1 MKQYYKFIFKSY
13 KKNIFI
19 TIYLILRLFI
29 FRKLSF
35 LDKKYFKDY
44 LNLSEKERD
53 FKKNGRYSQDW
64 FSYNVKYLS
73 RIIYKYKIV
82 DKKLIYWK

>member
-1 MKQYYKFIFKSY
+1 MNQYYKFIFKSY
-13 KKNIFI
+13 KKNTLI

-44 LNLSEKERD
+44 LNLSAKDRD
-53 FKKNGRYSQDW
+53 FKRNGRYSEDW
-64 FSYNVKYLS
+64 LSYN
-73 RIIYKYKIV
+73 I
-82 DKKLIYWK
+82 